1 MESAPTQPV
10 DLQAIEEVFIDD
22 ASEDVIF
29 DESEIIEAEAG
40 AREQKYYIS
49 QAPKALIRTFE
60 RNWRNTPGLVQNAKK
75 HSTKKFVSEDLLAQF
90 LKEIGTTPLLTKNG
104 EVLLSKYIAE
114 AIDSEIES
122 DEFWRGIWAKDKL
135 MCSNLRLVVSIAK
148 KYYKK
153 ESTTSLLDLIQDGTV
168 GLERAAV
175 KFDYR
180 KGFKF
185 STYATWWIRQ
195 ALSRSAFIQESEIR
209 IPSVQLEKVKRLYKL
224 ELSLEADGV
233 TPTIDTLA
241 SMLGVDV
248 KEVNN
253 LLSIKQKLN
262 IVSLDYKIGK
272 DGDEGSDS
280 TLGSF
285 VGENDR
291 GYEIIEDK
299 FMAEALIKALTVLD
313 KKALDIITRRYGLN
327 GCEPQT
333 LDQIADVYGITREAV
348 RQQEKRAIKKL
359 KEIEELSI
367 EDEMLT

>member
-10 DLQAIEEVFIDD
+10 DLQAIEEVFND
-22 ASEDVIF
+22 ASDDVIF

-40 AREQKYYIS
+40 AKEQKYYIS
-49 QAPKALIRTFE
+49 QAPKTLIRTFE

-75 HSTKKFVSEDLLAQF
+75 HSNTKKFVSDDILTQF
-90 LKEIGTTPLLTKNG
+90 LREIGGTPLLTKNG
-104 EVLLSKYIAE
+104 EVLLSRYLAQGN
-114 AIDSEIES
+114 ASEIGS
-122 DEFWRGIWAKDKL
+122 DEFWRSVWAKDKL
-135 MCSNLRLVVSIAK
+135 MSSNLRLVVSIAK

-209 IPSVQLEKVKRLYKL
+209 IPPAQLEKVKRLYKL

-241 SMLGVDV
+241 SLLGVDT
-248 KEVNN
+248 KEVNK
-253 LLSIKQKLN
+253 LLTIKQKLN
-262 IVSLDYKIGK
+262 FVSLDYKVNK
-272 DGDEGSDS
+272 DGVEGSDS

-285 VGENDR
+285 VGEIDT
-291 GYEIIEDK
+291 GYEIVEDK
-299 FMAEALIKALTVLD
+299 FMAEALIKALSLLD
-313 KKALDIITRRYGLN
+313 KKAMDIITRRYGLN
-327 GCEPQT
+327 GHEPHT
-333 LDQIADVYGITREAV
+333 LEQIADVYGITKEAV
-348 RQQEKRAIKKL
+348 RQQEIKAIKKL
-359 KEIEELSI
+359 KEIEELST
-367 EDEMLT
+367 EYEMLS